1 MKAQKSKKKKKPTK
15 PKVEPYVSST
25 GIPISVGKN
34 NKQNDYV
41 TFKVAAKSD
50 TWLHTKD
57 IPGSHVII
65 HSDDPDEETILEA
78 ASIAAYF
85 SKARESS
92 SVPVDYTEVRQ
103 VKKPN
108 GAKPGFVIYF
118 EQKTVFVTPDE
129 ELVIK
134 LKK

>member
-1 MKAQKSKKKKKPTK
+1 M
-15 PKVEPYVSST
+15 
-25 GIPISVGKN
+25 
-34 NKQNDYV
+34 

-65 HSDDPDEETILEA
+65 HNNDPDEATILEA
-78 ASIAAYF
+78 ATIAAYF

-92 SVPVDYTEVRQ
+92 SVPVDYTEARQ

-108 GAKPGFVIYF
+108 GSKPGFVIYF

-134 LKK
+134 LKNSVWPKSLLLFGFSIVVRSKRIIYTIASEALGMAPL